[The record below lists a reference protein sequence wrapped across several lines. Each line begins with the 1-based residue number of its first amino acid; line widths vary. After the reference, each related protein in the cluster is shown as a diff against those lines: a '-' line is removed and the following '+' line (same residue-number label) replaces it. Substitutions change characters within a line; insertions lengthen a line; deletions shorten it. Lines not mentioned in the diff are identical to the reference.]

1 MEKDKSFGE
10 ILNDVIEK
18 NFNRT
23 IMGQLNI
30 NSIGNKSH
38 FLESKAS
45 KHLDILLISEANI
58 DESFPLVQLQ
68 TRPLQKWQ
76 RDTLYVRDDISFCL
90 LREYK
95 LQDNT
100 ECLLIEINIRNKK
113 WLYCCS

>member
-76 RDTLYVRDDISFCL
+76 RDTSVCQI
-90 LREYK
+90 
-95 LQDNT
+95 
-100 ECLLIEINIRNKK
+100 
-113 WLYCCS
+113 